1 MSEEGN
7 PGLME
12 TDSGP
17 DLVVD
22 VWIDGHLASPTDVP
36 AAGLRRIEAAALDT
50 PTGTLSHEGVEYTWS
65 TRPCVYP

>member
-1 MSEEGN
+1 
-7 PGLME
+7 ME

-22 VWIDGHLASPTDVP
+22 IFVDGRLVNPSEIP
-36 AAGLRRIEAAALDT
+36 AAVVSEIETSALAVAS
-50 PTGTLSHEGVEYTWS
+50 GRLMAEGVVYEWS

>member
-1 MSEEGN
+1 
-7 PGLME
+7 ME

-22 VWIDGHLASPTDVP
+22 IFVDGRLVNPSEVPTAVVREIETLVSASASGRLT
-36 AAGLRRIEAAALDT
+36 A
-50 PTGTLSHEGVEYTWS
+50 EGVVYEWS

>member
-1 MSEEGN
+1 
-7 PGLME
+7 ME

-22 VWIDGHLASPTDVP
+22 IFIDGRLVNPSEIPAAVVREIETSASASVSGRLAS
-36 AAGLRRIEAAALDT
+36 
-50 PTGTLSHEGVEYTWS
+50 EGVVYAWS

>member
-1 MSEEGN
+1 
-7 PGLME
+7 ME

-22 VWIDGHLASPTDVP
+22 IFIDGRLVSPSEIPAAVVSEIETSALASASGRLT
-36 AAGLRRIEAAALDT
+36 AAGVVYE
-50 PTGTLSHEGVEYTWS
+50 WS

>member
-1 MSEEGN
+1 
-7 PGLME
+7 ME

-22 VWIDGHLASPTDVP
+22 VWIDGHLVNPMDVP
-36 AAGLRRIEAAALDT
+36 AAGLRRIEAAALDA
-50 PTGTLSHEGVEYTWS
+50 PAGTLSHEGMEYTWS

>member
-1 MSEEGN
+1 
-7 PGLME
+7 ME

-22 VWIDGHLASPTDVP
+22 IFIDGRLVNPSEIPATVVREIETAALASASGRLT
-36 AAGLRRIEAAALDT
+36 AG
-50 PTGTLSHEGVEYTWS
+50 GVVYEWS

>member
-1 MSEEGN
+1 
-7 PGLME
+7 ME

-22 VWIDGHLASPTDVP
+22 IFIDGRLVNPSEIPATVVREIETSALASASGRLT
-36 AAGLRRIEAAALDT
+36 AG
-50 PTGTLSHEGVEYTWS
+50 GVVYEWS

>member
-1 MSEEGN
+1 
-7 PGLME
+7 ME

-22 VWIDGHLASPTDVP
+22 IFIDGRLVNPSEIPTAVVSEIETSASV
-36 AAGLRRIEAAALDT
+36 AASGRLT
-50 PTGTLSHEGVEYTWS
+50 SEGVVYEWS

>member
-1 MSEEGN
+1 
-7 PGLME
+7 ME

-22 VWIDGHLASPTDVP
+22 VWIDGRLVTPADVP
-36 AAGLRRIEAAALDT
+36 AAALRRIETLALGT
-50 PTGTLSHEGVEYTWS
+50 PAGALSHEGVAYTWS

>member
-1 MSEEGN
+1 
-7 PGLME
+7 ME

-22 VWIDGHLASPTDVP
+22 IFVDGRLVNPSEISAAVVSEIETSALAS
-36 AAGLRRIEAAALDT
+36 ES
-50 PTGTLSHEGVEYTWS
+50 GTLMYEGVVYLWS

>member
-1 MSEEGN
+1 
-7 PGLME
+7 ME

-22 VWIDGHLASPTDVP
+22 IFVDGRLVNPSEIP
-36 AAGLRRIEAAALDT
+36 AAVVREIETSASASES
-50 PTGTLSHEGVEYTWS
+50 GTLRYKGVVYAWS

>member
-1 MSEEGN
+1 
-7 PGLME
+7 ME

-22 VWIDGHLASPTDVP
+22 VWIDGRLASPPDVP
-36 AAGLRRIEAAALDT
+36 AEALHRIEATALDT

>member
-1 MSEEGN
+1 
-7 PGLME
+7 ME

-22 VWIDGHLASPTDVP
+22 VWINGHLVNPADVP
-36 AAGLRRIEAAALDT
+36 ATALRQIEAAALDT
-50 PTGTLSHEGVEYTWS
+50 PTGTLSHEGVEYTWA

>member
-1 MSEEGN
+1 
-7 PGLME
+7 ME

-22 VWIDGHLASPTDVP
+22 VWIDGRLVNPADVP
-36 AAGLRRIEAAALDT
+36 AAALRRMETAALDT
-50 PTGTLSHEGVEYTWS
+50 PTGALSHEGVAYTWS

>member
-1 MSEEGN
+1 
-7 PGLME
+7 ME

-22 VWIDGHLASPTDVP
+22 IFVDGRLVNPSEIPVVAVRKIETSALAS
-36 AAGLRRIEAAALDT
+36 ES
-50 PTGTLSHEGVEYTWS
+50 GTLRYEDVVYEWS

>member
-1 MSEEGN
+1 
-7 PGLME
+7 ME

-22 VWIDGHLASPTDVP
+22 VWIDGRLVNPGDVP
-36 AAGLRRIEAAALDT
+36 TAALGRIETAALDA
-50 PTGTLSHEGVEYTWS
+50 PTGALSHEGVEYTWS

>member
-1 MSEEGN
+1 
-7 PGLME
+7 ME

-22 VWIDGHLASPTDVP
+22 IFIDGRLVNPSEIPAAVVSEIETSALASASGRLT
-36 AAGLRRIEAAALDT
+36 AK
-50 PTGTLSHEGVEYTWS
+50 GVVYEWS

>member
-1 MSEEGN
+1 
-7 PGLME
+7 ME

-22 VWIDGHLASPTDVP
+22 VWIDGRLVNPADVP
-36 AAGLRRIEAAALDT
+36 ATALRQIEAAVLNAL
-50 PTGTLSHEGVEYTWS
+50 TGTLSHEGVEYKWS

>member
-1 MSEEGN
+1 
-7 PGLME
+7 ME

-22 VWIDGHLASPTDVP
+22 IFIDGQLVNPSEIP
-36 AAGLRRIEAAALDT
+36 AAVVREIETSASAAASGRLRA
-50 PTGTLSHEGVEYTWS
+50 EGVVYEWS

>member
-1 MSEEGN
+1 
-7 PGLME
+7 ME

-22 VWIDGHLASPTDVP
+22 IFVDGRLVNPGELSAAVVREIEISASASASGRLT
-36 AAGLRRIEAAALDT
+36 A
-50 PTGTLSHEGVEYTWS
+50 EGVVYAWS

>member
-1 MSEEGN
+1 
-7 PGLME
+7 ME

-22 VWIDGHLASPTDVP
+22 VWIDGRLVHPADVP
-36 AAGLRRIEAAALDT
+36 AAALRRIEAAALGA
-50 PTGTLSHEGVEYTWS
+50 PAGALSHEGVAYTWS